1 MQKFKYF
8 LDISKTYYLKNIRS
22 TPFRLRWIRL
32 NYIYNCVNTI
42 GRSPVTVQEWVATL
56 PSVDNHEV
64 QENIEDKVTG
74 KESNN
79 ASNEDIDNIKLGEE
93 GNFIS
98 FSSN

>member
-1 MQKFKYF
+1 M
-8 LDISKTYYLKNIRS
+8 
-22 TPFRLRWIRL
+22 
-32 NYIYNCVNTI
+32 NTI

-98 FSSN
+98 FSSNWCFEFSYFSAGFYLPGHGSVKNFGQLLLQKNNKNMR